1 MIELQWWVLLL
12 AALTVYSLGQ
22 VTGMLALIG
31 LAKKVSDMQDD
42 KKLNKR
48 YPEGV
53 H

>member
-12 AALTVYSLGQ
+12 AGLGVFFAGQ
-22 VTGMLALIG
+22 VVGGAG
-31 LAKKVSDMQDD
+31 LLKIATSYDKHQ

-48 YPEGV
+48 YPDNV